1 MHGQNEGKP
10 LPSPQVAR
18 EAEQPDFETF
28 GRRIHL
34 IADILSPQ
42 GFEGMASDSSELD
55 AASETEKLDSAA
67 DRLEQFERHRAL
79 LFSIAY
85 RMLGSVADAEDIIQ
99 DSFVRWQQSSEKEIE
114 SPRAFLVTIV
124 SRLCLNYMQSAR
136 ARREEYFGQ
145 WLPEPLLTQDSS
157 DMLNS
162 RVDGSLSMAFLVLL
176 ERLSPVERAVFLLRE
191 VFEYEYEEIGHML
204 GQSVPNC
211 RQILRRA
218 RQRIKEERPRFDAS
232 PQQHERLLNE
242 FLEASSHGDMQGLLT
257 LFTNDIVLYSDGGG
271 KASAV
276 PNPIFGAD
284 RVARFLIGGFRK
296 FVPSDVVQ
304 KIVPLNG
311 RPALVN
317 YRNGIPRGVVTLE
330 IVDGRVRN
338 IYIVT
343 NPKKLERLP
352 QLPAL
357 PC

>member
-1 MHGQNEGKP
+1 
-10 LPSPQVAR
+10 
-18 EAEQPDFETF
+18 
-28 GRRIHL
+28 
-34 IADILSPQ
+34 
-42 GFEGMASDSSELD
+42 
-55 AASETEKLDSAA
+55 
-67 DRLEQFERHRAL
+67 
-79 LFSIAY
+79 
-85 RMLGSVADAEDIIQ
+85 
-99 DSFVRWQQSSEKEIE
+99 
-114 SPRAFLVTIV
+114 
-124 SRLCLNYMQSAR
+124 MQSAR

-276 PNPIFGAD
+276 PNPVFGAD

-330 IVDGRVRN
+330 IVDGRVGN

-343 NPKKLERLP
+343 NPEKLERLP